1 MGADAYMSTYHASH
15 AKWCFAESSQ
25 KYHLGQQS
33 MQGITNSLLGAQ
45 VQAAV
50 RMQHARRPFLRQKSA
65 VQLLQFHWRLMLARC
80 LEQKRQAAVSI
91 QR

>member
-1 MGADAYMSTYHASH
+1 
-15 AKWCFAESSQ
+15 
-25 KYHLGQQS
+25 
-33 MQGITNSLLGAQ
+33 
-45 VQAAV
+45 V
-50 RMQHARRPFLRQKSA
+50 RMQHARRRFLRQKSA